1 MIGYAWQ
8 AMRLLL
14 VGTLVF
20 GLLYPLLVTAL
31 AQLAFP
37 WQANGSLLVE
47 QGLVVGSRLV
57 GQRFSAPG
65 YFWPRPSATSP
76 LPYNAAASAGGNQ
89 GPTAPSLAAALV
101 ERAAA
106 LRAHPAIAAE
116 APIPVDLITDSASG
130 LDPHISPAAA
140 RYQLPRVAAERGLDP
155 AVLAA
160 LVEAQV
166 EPRWLGILGEPVV
179 NVLALNLALDRLSAS
194 KSP

>member
-1 MIGYAWQ
+1 MIGYALQ

-47 QGLVVGSRLV
+47 QGSVVGSRLV

-65 YFWPRPSATSP
+65 YFWPRPSVTSP

-166 EPRWLGILGEPVV
+166 EPR
-179 NVLALNLALDRLSAS
+179 
-194 KSP
+194 